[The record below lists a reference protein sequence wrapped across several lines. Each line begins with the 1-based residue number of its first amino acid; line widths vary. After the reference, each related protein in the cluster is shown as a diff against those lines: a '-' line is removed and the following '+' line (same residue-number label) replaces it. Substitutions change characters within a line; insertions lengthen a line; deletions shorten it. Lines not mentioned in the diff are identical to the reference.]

1 LKKERKGIKN
11 KKNLRDRESRG
22 QIMATIKL
30 HANKINRM
38 SSLIND
44 VKKSV
49 SDYKSELS
57 SLKTKTLKINSSVCN
72 VDDVISSIQASTQTQ
87 DQTITSLENL
97 QKNSEQFISDV
108 VQTDNKVADLINQR
122 KKDFYKEYSYL
133 KPEYEKGRWEKIKD
147 KCKKIGQ
154 WCRDNWKL
162 VGKII
167 LVAVIIGIA
176 VVTGSWAVILAG
188 ALKGALVGGL
198 IGGFTSWISGGSILQ
213 GILAGAFK
221 GALTG
226 GLFGALGALGNFLG
240 SSCEVLKALGGAK
253 ELMPL
258 IAKVSSTISLSM
270 AGFDLLSLGAGIL
283 FGQDNFLTSFNQK
296 LHSSNFYNMF
306 QFGVSALAVFSS
318 GFAKGMENPLCFV
331 EGTLILTA
339 AGLVTIESIE
349 RGNKVTSTN
358 ENTFE
363 VAEKRVVE
371 TYIRETKKL
380 LQLIINGELIRTTL
394 EHPFYVKARGF
405 VSARELNIGDELYD
419 AKGNVL
425 AVEDSRL
432 EVLEEAVKV
441 FNFQVE
447 DFHTYH
453 VGVNGVLV
461 HNTCKGANTGKLIGS
476 IDGLTDAEK
485 KVVNDLLEQGKNVEI
500 IPKDPNSLVKT
511 PDFKI
516 DGIKTEL
523 KSLVNPNT
531 NTGMKRIQE
540 AFKQG
545 AENVIIDGREAGLT
559 IEQAQEILSRASGK
573 YPNGAFPGQVEIWT
587 PWGVVKN

>member
-1 LKKERKGIKN
+1 
-11 KKNLRDRESRG
+11 
-22 QIMATIKL
+22 
-30 HANKINRM
+30 
-38 SSLIND
+38 
-44 VKKSV
+44 
-49 SDYKSELS
+49 
-57 SLKTKTLKINSSVCN
+57 
-72 VDDVISSIQASTQTQ
+72 
-87 DQTITSLENL
+87 LEDL

-167 LVAVIIGIA
+167 LAVAIIA
-176 VVTGSWAVILAG
+176 VALYTGAWVAILAG

-253 ELMPL
+253 DLMPL
-258 IAKVSSTISLSM
+258 ISKISCTISLSM

-283 FGQDNFLTSFNQK
+283 FGQDNFLTSFNRK
-296 LHSSNFYNMF
+296 LHSNDFYNMF
-306 QFGVSALAVFSS
+306 QFGVSSLAVFSS

-339 AGLVTIESIE
+339 AGLVTIESIQ
-349 RGNKVTSTN
+349 RGSKVTSTN

-380 LQLIINGELIRTTL
+380 LHLIINGELIRTTL

-405 VSARELNIGDELYD
+405 VSAGELIVGDELYNS
-419 AKGNVL
+419 KGKVL

-432 EVLEEAVKV
+432 EVLDEAVKV
-441 FNFQVE
+441 YNFQVE

-453 VGVNGVLV
+453 VGADGVLV
-461 HNTCKGANTGKLIGS
+461 HNTCPKKGSDNELSQIQKNAQ
-476 IDGLTDAEK
+476 
-485 KVVNDLLEQGKNVEI
+485 QGKAFEQQEFPKFSEKTTNAVEQITIKTNDGTKIRVDAIGLDKTDGSVVINEFKSSSTAPLTPNQKIGYPQLEVNGGTVVGQGKGIFTGDYEIPPGTKVEI
-500 IPKDPNSLVKT
+500 VRPK
-511 PDFKI
+511 
-516 DGIKTEL
+516 
-523 KSLVNPNT
+523 
-531 NTGMKRIQE
+531 
-540 AFKQG
+540 
-545 AENVIIDGREAGLT
+545 
-559 IEQAQEILSRASGK
+559 
-573 YPNGAFPGQVEIWT
+573 
-587 PWGVVKN
+587 